1 MARSVRSVWSA
12 PPSALAT
19 DVDQSHTDA
28 ADRVCVGVSP
38 VKAPSYDRPDA
49 AQTEL

>member
-1 MARSVRSVWSA
+1 MVG

-28 ADRVCVGVSP
+28 ADRVCVGVAP